1 MPNVP
6 TSAEAGLPG
15 YEVDS
20 WFAVFAP
27 AKTPPEVVSKLSAE
41 IRKIVESES
50 FRKKVDDQGA
60 FAVYMDP
67 PALGKF
73 VDQELAKW
81 SKVIKAAD
89 IKAD

>member
-1 MPNVP
+1 MV
-6 TSAEAGLPG
+6 SGALAH
-15 YEVDS
+15 
-20 WFAVFAP
+20 
-27 AKTPPEVVSKLSAE
+27 PPEVVAKLSAE

-67 PALGKF
+67 PTLGKF

>member
-1 MPNVP
+1 V
-6 TSAEAGLPG
+6 A
-15 YEVDS
+15 
-20 WFAVFAP
+20 
-27 AKTPPEVVSKLSAE
+27 KLSAE

-73 VDQELAKW
+73 VDPDLAKW